1 VVSIR
6 QVMQENLDI
15 AREVLADP
23 NEDLHNKDLAGAR
36 AAELY
41 YTLKELDGRR

>member
-1 VVSIR
+1 MVNIR
-6 QVMQENLDI
+6 QVMQDNLDI

-23 NEDLHNKDLAGAR
+23 HEDLDNKDLAGAR

-41 YTLKELDGRR
+41 FALKDLDGRR